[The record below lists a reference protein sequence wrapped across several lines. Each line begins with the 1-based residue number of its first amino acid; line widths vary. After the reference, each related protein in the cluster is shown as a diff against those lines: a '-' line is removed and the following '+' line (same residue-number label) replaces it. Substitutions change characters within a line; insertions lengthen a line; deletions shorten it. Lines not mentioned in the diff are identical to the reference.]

1 VAAEV
6 EQVSELEEGLVTGPI
21 RGFCALQVRAPV
33 SWDYVRRDEA
43 LAKPS
48 ELGSVHGPH
57 RRLTGYHPAM
67 ELTILGASG
76 AWPAPGGAANG
87 FLVRTGG
94 YHLVLDF
101 GMAVLPNLQ
110 RYLPHEQIDAI
121 FISHEHWDHCLDL
134 YPLFL
139 ARFFHPDPLPPLPVF
154 APAGVF
160 DRLAAMED
168 EEGVVEIR
176 KSFEFR
182 EVEPGVDFEVG
193 PFAVRTSLLPHW
205 VPNLGVRLEAEDRV
219 LAYTGDTG
227 TSRDIETL
235 AREADVLIAEASW
248 LDGQDEG
255 RDPYHL
261 TARQAG
267 IHAVGANVGRLV
279 LAHFWPTNDREVSR
293 EQAAEVWEGP
303 ITLAEEGLALEVA

>member
-1 VAAEV
+1 
-6 EQVSELEEGLVTGPI
+6 
-21 RGFCALQVRAPV
+21 
-33 SWDYVRRDEA
+33 
-43 LAKPS
+43 
-48 ELGSVHGPH
+48 
-57 RRLTGYHPAM
+57 M
-67 ELTILGASG
+67 
-76 AWPAPGGAANG
+76 
-87 FLVRTGG
+87 
-94 YHLVLDF
+94 
-101 GMAVLPNLQ
+101 
-110 RYLPHEQIDAI
+110 
-121 FISHEHWDHCLDL
+121 
-134 YPLFL
+134 
-139 ARFFHPDPLPPLPVF
+139 
-154 APAGVF
+154 
-160 DRLAAMED
+160 AMED
-168 EEGVVEIR
+168 EEGAGEIR

-182 EVEPGVDFEVG
+182 KVEPGVDFEVG

-205 VPNLGVRLEAEDRV
+205 VPNLGVRLEAENRA

-267 IHAVGANVGRLV
+267 IHAVGANVGGLV

-303 ITLAEEGLALEVA
+303 LTLAEEGLVLEVA

>member
-1 VAAEV
+1 MANER
-6 EQVSELEEGLVTGPI
+6 EWS
-21 RGFCALQVRAPV
+21 RRAHSDLKQSP
-33 SWDYVRRDEA
+33 WNQRRAGGHD
-43 LAKPS
+43 
-48 ELGSVHGPH
+48 
-57 RRLTGYHPAM
+57 AM
-67 ELTILGASG
+67 ELTVLGASG

-87 FLVRTGG
+87 FLVRNSG
-94 YHLVLDF
+94 YSLVLDF

-110 RYLPHEQIDAI
+110 RYLPHEQVDAI

-139 ARFFHPDPLPPLPVF
+139 ARFFRADPIPPLPVL

-160 DRLAAMED
+160 DRLAALED
-168 EEGVVEIR
+168 EEGILEMR

-182 EVEPGVDFEVG
+182 AVEPGVDVELG
-193 PFAVRTSLLPHW
+193 PFAMHTRLLPHW
-205 VPNLGVRLEAEDRV
+205 VPNLGVRLEADDTV

-227 TSRDIETL
+227 TSGEIETL
-235 AREADVLIAEASW
+235 AHEADLLIAEASW
-248 LDGQDEG
+248 LNGQDEG

-267 IHAVGANVGRLV
+267 IHAAEANVGRLL

-293 EQAAEVWEGP
+293 EQAAEVFDGP
-303 ITLAEEGLALEVA
+303 LMLAEEGFVLTVP

>member
-1 VAAEV
+1 
-6 EQVSELEEGLVTGPI
+6 
-21 RGFCALQVRAPV
+21 
-33 SWDYVRRDEA
+33 
-43 LAKPS
+43 
-48 ELGSVHGPH
+48 
-57 RRLTGYHPAM
+57 M

-139 ARFFHPDPLPPLPVF
+139 ARFFRPDPLPPLPVL

-160 DRLAAMED
+160 DRIAAMED
-168 EEGVVEIR
+168 EEGVAEIR
-176 KSFEFR
+176 KSLEFR
-182 EVEPGVDFEVG
+182 EVEPGVDFELG

-205 VPNLGVRLEAEDRV
+205 VPNLGVRLEAEDTA

-227 TSRDIETL
+227 TSSDIETL

-293 EQAAEVWEGP
+293 QQAAEVWEGP
-303 ITLAEEGLALEVA
+303 LTLAEEGLVLEVA